1 MTIPDYESLMPIVLE
16 LAGREQPIRE
26 PVETISDRLELS
38 VEERAQLIPSGGKT
52 LIKSRIEWAVTYL
65 VHAGLLKRPRRGHFV
80 ITERGQEIIANPP
93 PKIDQ
98 QFLRQY
104 PEFISF
110 ITRRRSDG
118 IEPITTASAAESPD
132 EGRTPEERIGGAYEI
147 LEGELKT
154 DFLNR
159 IIEQSPTFF
168 ETLVVKLLSAMG
180 YGSDDTL
187 AQAIGKSGDGGID
200 GVTTSHV

>member
-147 LEGELKT
+147 LAPRRFKW
-154 DFLNR
+154 
-159 IIEQSPTFF
+159 
-168 ETLVVKLLSAMG
+168 VA
-180 YGSDDTL
+180 
-187 AQAIGKSGDGGID
+187 
-200 GVTTSHV
+200 